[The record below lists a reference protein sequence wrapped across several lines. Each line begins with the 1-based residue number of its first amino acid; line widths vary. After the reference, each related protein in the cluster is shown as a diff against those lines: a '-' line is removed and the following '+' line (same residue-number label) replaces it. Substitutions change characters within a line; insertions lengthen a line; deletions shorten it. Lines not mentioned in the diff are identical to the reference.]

1 MRRQISTFFRITGRT
16 DEKNEKQQT
25 GRRRTALLFAVLFCL
40 TFFSFPALSVQA
52 ESSVQDT
59 AAADTAAAAQ
69 DAQTSESTA
78 DDSGVIRS
86 NADPD
91 WPQGPEVDAVGAV
104 LMEPDTGTILY
115 DKNMDQR
122 LYPASTTKLMTCL
135 IAAEKL
141 DLNDTVTFSQSAIDS
156 VPAGGSNIGMDVG
169 QTITV
174 EQALYGIMVGS
185 ANEVATA
192 IAEKTAG
199 SVSAFSDLMNAKAA
213 ELGCTGTHFVNANG
227 LHDDSHYT
235 TPHDLA
241 LIAQAFF
248 SNPILLKIGNTPSYH
263 FTPTATQ
270 PDDFILTNK
279 HKLITGEVAC
289 DGVIGGKTGYTEKAG
304 ECLVTGCERGGMRLI
319 CVVMNEPDPMQY
331 SDSAKL
337 LEYGYNNFSKVSIAD
352 KESRFAFA
360 GEEFLENGKD
370 LLGSSAPVFSLS
382 DSSVIIPVN
391 TDFNE
396 LTPTVTAISAD
407 TAQKQTASS
416 GSETGSAQNQ
426 TAAAGADGTITVA
439 DIAYRFHNI
448 PVGSAQLLMKKAAS
462 PVPTAAS
469 NGTGS
474 SGSQISSSSAEIP
487 GFRGS
492 ILYFIKSIRS
502 LLDELHAKLLR
513 ISDSGT
519 LYINVL
525 GFAVIA
531 DLTAVVLIVII
542 LLEDYFNS
550 YTHPNRRQHRRRP
563 RRDADFTWDRFR
575 RYDHIDTPDD

>member
-1 MRRQISTFFRITGRT
+1 MCRQICAIFRIAGRT
-16 DEKNEKQQT
+16 GEKRKKQQT
-25 GRRRTALLFAVLFCL
+25 GRRGTALLFAVLFCL
-40 TFFSFPALSVQA
+40 AFLSFPALSAQA
-52 ESSVQDT
+52 ESSVQN
-59 AAADTAAAAQ
+59 ASASDTAAAAP

-78 DDSGVIRS
+78 DDSGTIRS

-104 LMEPDTGTILY
+104 LMEPDTGTVLY
-115 DKNMDQR
+115 NKNMDQR

-156 VPAGGSNIGMDVG
+156 VPAGGSNIGMDAG

-227 LHDDSHYT
+227 LHDDGHYT

-248 SNPILLKIGNTPSYH
+248 SNPVLLKIGNTPSYH
-263 FTPTATQ
+263 FTATATQ
-270 PDDFILTNK
+270 PDDFTLTNK

-352 KESRFAFA
+352 NESRFAFS

-370 LLGSSAPVFSLS
+370 LLGSSSPVFSLS
-382 DSSVIIPVN
+382 DSSVILPVN

-396 LTPTVTAISAD
+396 LTPTVTAIAAG
-407 TAQKQTASS
+407 TAQSRTASS
-416 GSETGSAQNQ
+416 GSETASSQNQ
-426 TAAAGADGTITVA
+426 AASSGSGSTITVA
-439 DIAYRFHNI
+439 DIAYRFHDI
-448 PVGSAQLLMKKAAS
+448 PVGSAQLLMKKAAGRTS
-462 PVPTAAS
+462 AAAS
-469 NGTGS
+469 GNAGSTGS
-474 SGSQISSSSAEIP
+474 TVSSSSAEVP

-492 ILYFIKSIRS
+492 ILHFVNSFRT
-502 LLDELHAKLLR
+502 LLDELHAKLVR
-513 ISDSGT
+513 TSDSGT

-525 GFAVIA
+525 GFVIIA
-531 DLTAVVLIVII
+531 DLTAAILIVII